1 MTEPEN
7 EITAPTPPRRRRGL
21 LRPVI
26 WLAEAFAFVAVLG
39 VLSFALLSW
48 RLNSGPLTFDG
59 LNSLVIDM
67 LSRQF
72 DRDYTVEAAHSQ
84 IAKNTQGI
92 NLLVEQ
98 IRVRDRSGSEVI
110 AIPQAVLTF
119 DGASLLQLDPKP
131 SNIEFVGLT
140 VSLTIFKQG
149 TVSFSLNRDTSL
161 PDASFPLEPK
171 EAVTDAEKGAGPA
184 SSEPAPLRIASFID
198 ALFADNSALSILQRA
213 RMRDG
218 TLLIDDQRN
227 ERKLS
232 YSNAAFSL
240 LRSPGKALDLSVT
253 AEGPSGRWMVD
264 GALVGEPDTPR
275 KMRLRVKNLA
285 VSELLGFAAK
295 GVLPVTTDMPVSFET
310 SLTILADG
318 TLSALEGQITG
329 GKAVLSFDM
338 DGAEPIAITS
348 LSGRFALV
356 DEGQAIA
363 FSELSVLGQAMRW
376 QGQGRVMFPPD
387 PSAPW
392 IYAFEGK
399 DSTLALESLDKRSA
413 VISHWLLEGQ
423 MSQGFRGLTVKRLQI
438 DGPQVMIGLSGRF
451 GSFPD
456 FAGVD
461 YSVHGE
467 RMDVRDALTFWPKF
481 SVPETRAYLVRRLE
495 AGQLDQIDFSMKL
508 NPEQLIA
515 AFAEKPVPDD
525 SIQLNAKISAAVM
538 QPEDGFPLLRDL
550 NGTVR
555 VTGTKAIV
563 MVDQGKVA
571 VGDKSLNLLEGQ
583 YAINDTSSRPSVANI
598 NFKLKGSASG
608 LIEALQ
614 MPALRGLTPPRLQ
627 PDQVKGQVEM
637 VASVVLPMVANPSA
651 QDVKTEAQGRFSNF
665 SVDRVFGKERLDNGS
680 LAFTFGADGLS
691 IKGDARLAGAPA
703 HLVYQQGSKDKE
715 PTIQLSLT
723 IDEAARQRQGIKW
736 GQQLLG
742 PVAAKVLIAPAPAKA
757 GAQVELDLTKATV
770 NGLLPGW
777 TKPAGRNAK
786 LSFRMLSGADDSTL
800 LRELVLDG
808 GPTVALRGDVDL
820 SHDGAITQ
828 ALLPVVKLSAND
840 EMRVEMERAGSVLKV
855 QVRAATLDARPFLK
869 QEFSATSSQS
879 TSGVDLDL
887 DLKAGSMTGYVN
899 QTMQNVD
906 LRMGNRGGEIRD
918 FRLSGRFGTQSV
930 VGQIGRNEAGAAALL
945 IESADAGDF
954 LRFLDLYRRMQG
966 GRILLQIATAGEPR
980 NGLIIINDFALK
992 DDPALSGVMKVQP
1005 PPSGQAGAQQSGES
1019 NIVNFSK
1026 LRAQYT
1032 LGGGKFTVQDAVM
1045 WGTSMGGTLEG
1056 TLDYA
1061 ADRADMTGTFVPLYG
1076 LNNILTQIPLFGP
1089 LLMGGSNAGIFAI
1102 NFRISGSVTTP
1113 TVSINPLSAVAPG
1126 IFRKLFLFGVGK
1138 TDDPSAVPPARV
1150 PQPKAP

>member
-1 MTEPEN
+1 MTEPEA
-7 EITAPTPPRRRRGL
+7 EIVQPTPPRKRRGF

-26 WLAEAFAFVAVLG
+26 WLAEAFAFVAVMG
-39 VLSFALLSW
+39 VLAFALLSW
-48 RLNSGPLTFDG
+48 RLNSGPVSFDG
-59 LNSLVIDM
+59 LNSFVVEM

-72 DRDYTVEAAHSQ
+72 DHDYNVEAAQSQ
-84 IAKNTQGI
+84 IVKNSQGM
-92 NLLVEQ
+92 NLLVDQ
-98 IRVRDRSGSEVI
+98 IRVRDHAGVEVI

-119 DGASLLQLDPKP
+119 DGSSLVRLDPKP

-149 TVSFSLNRDTSL
+149 DVSFSFNPAPS
-161 PDASFPLEPK
+161 S
-171 EAVTDAEKGAGPA
+171 AEVPVQPA
-184 SSEPAPLRIASFID
+184 PNAAAASEPAPLRIASFID
-198 ALFADNSALSILQRA
+198 ALFADNSALAILQRA

-232 YSNAAFSL
+232 YSNASFSL
-240 LRSPGKALDLSVT
+240 LRSPGKALDLSVS
-253 AEGPSGRWMVD
+253 AEGPSGRWMMD
-264 GALVGEPDTPR
+264 GTLAGEPDAPR
-275 KMRLRVKNLA
+275 KMRLRVKDLA

-295 GVLPVTTDMPVSFET
+295 GVLPVSTDMPVSFET
-310 SLTILADG
+310 SLTIQTDG

-329 GKAVLSFDM
+329 GKAIVTFDM
-338 DGAEPIAITS
+338 EGADPIAVTS
-348 LSGRFALV
+348 LAGRFTLA
-356 DEGQAIA
+356 DEGRAIA
-363 FSELSVLGQAMRW
+363 FSELSLMGQAMRW
-376 QGQGRVMFPPD
+376 QGQGVLIFPPEQ
-387 PSAPW
+387 SAPW
-392 IYAFEGK
+392 AFAFDGK
-399 DSTLALESLDKRSA
+399 ESAIALESLDKRPLTVSRW
-413 VISHWLLEGQ
+413 VLEGH
-423 MSQGFRGLTVKRLQI
+423 MTQGFRGLTVHKLQL

-456 FAGVD
+456 FVGVD
-461 YSVHGE
+461 YTIHGE
-467 RMDVRDALTFWPKF
+467 RLEARDALSFWPSF
-481 SVPETRAYLVRRLE
+481 AVPETRAYLLKRLE
-495 AGQLDQIDFSMKL
+495 SGQLDQLDFTMRMDT
-508 NPEQLIA
+508 EQLKA
-515 AFAEKPVPDD
+515 AFAEKPVPEN
-525 SIQLNAKISAAVM
+525 SIMLTAKISAAVM
-538 QPEDGFPLLRDL
+538 RPDDGLPLLREL

-563 MVDQGKVA
+563 VAEQGKVV
-571 VGDKSLNLLEGQ
+571 VGDKSLSMPEGTF
-583 YAINDTSSRPSVANI
+583 AINETSARPSQANI
-598 NFKLKGSASG
+598 SFKLKGPANA
-608 LIEALQ
+608 LIEVLQ
-614 MPALRGLTPPRLQ
+614 MPALRGLTPPKLQ

-637 VASVVLPMVANPSA
+637 VASVILPMVPNPSA
-651 QDVKTEAQGRFSNF
+651 QDVKTDAQGRFSNF

-680 LAFTFGADGLS
+680 LGFTYGADGLS

-703 HLVYQQGSKDKE
+703 HLVYQQGNKDKE
-715 PTIQLSLT
+715 PTIQLAMT
-723 IDEAARQRQGIKW
+723 IDDAARQKQGIKW

-742 PVAAKVLIAPAPAKA
+742 PIAAKVLIAPAPAKA
-757 GAQVELDLTKATV
+757 GAQVELDLTKTTI

-786 LSFRMLSGADDSTL
+786 MSFRMLSGPDDSTL
-800 LRELVLDG
+800 LRDVVLDG
-808 GPTVALRGDVDL
+808 GPTVTLRGDVDL
-820 SHDGAITQ
+820 SHDGLITQ
-828 ALLPVVKLSAND
+828 AQLPQLKLSAND

-855 QVRAATLDARPFLK
+855 QVRATTLDARPFLK
-869 QEFSATSSQS
+869 QEFSATSP
-879 TSGVDLDL
+879 TSSSSGDLDI
-887 DLKAGSMTGYVN
+887 DLKAASLTGYAN

-906 LRMGNRGGEIRD
+906 LRMGHRGGEIRD
-918 FRLSGRFGTQSV
+918 FRLSGRFGAQSV
-930 VGQIGRNEAGAAALL
+930 VGQIGRSEAGAPALL

-966 GRILLQIATAGEPR
+966 GRILLQIATVGEPR
-980 NGLIIINDFALK
+980 NGLIIISDFALK

-1032 LGGGKFTVQDAVM
+1032 LGGGKFIVQDAVM

-1056 TLDYA
+1056 ALDYA
-1061 ADRADMTGTFVPLYG
+1061 TDRSDMTGTFVPLYG

-1102 NFRISGSVTTP
+1102 NFRISGTVTSP

-1138 TDDPSAVPPARV
+1138 ANEPSAAPTDKA